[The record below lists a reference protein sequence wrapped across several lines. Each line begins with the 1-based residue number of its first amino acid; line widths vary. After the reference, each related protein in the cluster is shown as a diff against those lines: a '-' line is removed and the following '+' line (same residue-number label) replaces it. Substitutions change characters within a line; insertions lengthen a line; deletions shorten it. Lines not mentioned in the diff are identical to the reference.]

1 MKNPDAAGPDDLVL
15 PMTCPFCGKLTNRH
29 QAAGE
34 PAVPEAGD
42 VAVCWGCGNVFVF
55 DDPPT
60 AVALTAGGPGEA
72 HLGILARRPTAEEQ
86 AVIDN
91 IPTEAV
97 ALTRGIL
104 VDGDTE
110 GGQQ

>member
-15 PMTCPFCGKLTNRH
+15 PMTCPFCGKLNNRH

-60 AVALTAGGPGEA
+60 A
-72 HLGILARRPTAEEQ
+72 ARRPTAEEQ
-86 AVIDN
+86 AVIDKDPQVRLARAACRESY

-104 VDGDTE
+104 V
-110 GGQQ
+110 